1 MYKLDVDLH
10 KIAIEKAFNLHDKK
24 DLSIDCVLEG
34 SMCTLFADCLIS
46 PAVFLIQNGP
56 FHILAG
62 DSSHTNAEKLF
73 AMIPDGAT
81 ILPSPIEW
89 MRKLANQANIRLQA
103 YERYSLD
110 HENISIT
117 QLSSII
123 GSASP
128 QFEIKIVDASLVD
141 EVAQN
146 LQFKYHLQNFNS
158 TTDFLNQGLGYVALR
173 HNVIIGMA
181 SSALVSSRGYEIN
194 IMILPEFRGQSL
206 GKLLAAYLVKAMLKR
221 NKIPHWDAGNKVS
234 LNIAQQLGY
243 DFKERYSAYKVEAL

>member
-1 MYKLDVDLH
+1 M
-10 KIAIEKAFNLHDKK
+10 
-24 DLSIDCVLEG
+24 
-34 SMCTLFADCLIS
+34 
-46 PAVFLIQNGP
+46 
-56 FHILAG
+56 
-62 DSSHTNAEKLF
+62 
-73 AMIPDGAT
+73 
-81 ILPSPIEW
+81 
-89 MRKLANQANIRLQA
+89 
-103 YERYSLD
+103 
-110 HENISIT
+110 
-117 QLSSII
+117 
-123 GSASP
+123 
-128 QFEIKIVDASLVD
+128 DASLVD

-158 TTDFLNQGLGYVALR
+158 TNDFLNQGLGYVALR

-194 IMILPEFRGQSL
+194 IMVLPEFRGQSL